1 MNNEVAKKTKSDVAL
16 NNMFE
21 ADQAAGMQGMGQED
35 FAMPFLR
42 ILGMQSPEVN
52 DRDAKYVEGAKAGMI
67 FNTVTKQLYDGEAG
81 VNINP
86 CNNKREYV
94 E

>member
-16 NNMFE
+16 NTMFE

-52 DRDAKYVEGAKAGMI
+52 DRDAQICRRCKSRNDI
-67 FNTVTKQLYDGEAG
+67 
-81 VNINP
+81 
-86 CNNKREYV
+86 
-94 E
+94 